1 MGEEQ
6 EENLLTIFKKIQEE
20 MTKTRETMELM
31 TEVNYE
37 IATQL
42 PSIMYQVLN
51 DYSTKINE
59 ALKLF
64 KWYAEKQT
72 GRTYG

>member
-6 EENLLTIFKKIQEE
+6 EENLITIFKKIQEE

-31 TEVNYE
+31 TEINYE

-72 GRTYG
+72 GRKYE